1 MIAHATIWEFVH
13 ILVELK
19 SVAMC
24 LTTDSTI
31 FFKACLFFTA
41 KLNLNVLVLFLQKI
55 NYEVRCNDRA
65 VRNRKVTFFAAL
77 LLSNEVLK

>member
-24 LTTDSTI
+24 LTTHSI
-31 FFKACLFFTA
+31 FFVRLVCFFTA
-41 KLNLNVLVLFLQKI
+41 KFKLNLLVFFL
-55 NYEVRCNDRA
+55 
-65 VRNRKVTFFAAL
+65 
-77 LLSNEVLK
+77 

>member
-24 LTTDSTI
+24 LPTHSN

-41 KLNLNVLVLFLQKI
+41 KFKLNLLIFL
-55 NYEVRCNDRA
+55 
-65 VRNRKVTFFAAL
+65 L
-77 LLSNEVLK
+77 

>member
-24 LTTDSTI
+24 LTTHSN

-41 KLNLNVLVLFLQKI
+41 KFKLNLLVFFLERI
-55 NYEVRCNDRA
+55 NYEVRCLLFRTAN
-65 VRNRKVTFFAAL
+65 NREVSYFVVL
-77 LLSNEVLK
+77 LLLNKVLK

>member
-24 LTTDSTI
+24 LTTHSI
-31 FFKACLFFTA
+31 FFKVCLFFTA
-41 KLNLNVLVLFLQKI
+41 KFIGFL
-55 NYEVRCNDRA
+55 
-65 VRNRKVTFFAAL
+65 L
-77 LLSNEVLK
+77 

>member
-13 ILVELK
+13 ILVELE

-24 LTTDSTI
+24 LTTHSTLGF

-41 KLNLNVLVLFLQKI
+41 KFKLNELV
-55 NYEVRCNDRA
+55 
-65 VRNRKVTFFAAL
+65 FFVKDKL
-77 LLSNEVLK
+77 

>member
-1 MIAHATIWEFVH
+1 MYKMYSLVLVMIAHATIWEFVH

-24 LTTDSTI
+24 LTTRI

-41 KLNLNVLVLFLQKI
+41 TIEFNFLLFISFYK
-55 NYEVRCNDRA
+55 R
-65 VRNRKVTFFAAL
+65 
-77 LLSNEVLK
+77 